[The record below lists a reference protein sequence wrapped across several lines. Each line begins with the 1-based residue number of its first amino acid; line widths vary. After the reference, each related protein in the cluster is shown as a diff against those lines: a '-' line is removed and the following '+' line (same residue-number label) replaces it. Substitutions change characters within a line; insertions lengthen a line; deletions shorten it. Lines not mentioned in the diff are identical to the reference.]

1 MSVTIVLVV
10 TRATEGLLLTH
21 HQIQNRK
28 TSLHHV
34 VFENLVSHSA
44 IANAGV
50 FTTGSMHNKRQS
62 FCVWKR
68 CLSITEKPWLILLKC
83 SLSRGSS
90 FGAANTSKQ
99 SGDAKWFSEGMGAC
113 SEAQGQERLLLDM
126 QTQSDQVEGWRSFF
140 TK

>member
-1 MSVTIVLVV
+1 MVATMSVTTMLVV
-10 TRATEGLLLTH
+10 NRAIEGLLLTH

-34 VFENLVSHSA
+34 ILENLVSYSA
-44 IANAGV
+44 IANARV

-83 SLSRGSS
+83 SVSRGSYFS
-90 FGAANTSKQ
+90 AANTSKQ

-113 SEAQGQERLLLDM
+113 SEAQGQERRLLPDM
-126 QTQSDQVEGWRSFF
+126 QTQSDQV
-140 TK
+140 